1 MHALS
6 GPNGSHSYFGPM
18 RTIVVGSAIA
28 LMSTNLFGQ
37 DPAEIQAMMPEL
49 VQCRADWHQG
59 DTTWLEVTRTKLNY
73 TEGTL
78 TSKAEYTMQLKI
90 VVEDSSAAGYRL
102 KWQRFAELPE
112 IDAGELPVEYRDA
125 YEKIKA
131 LDIHLLTDTNGTLLE
146 ILDREIVI
154 DRWIEL
160 MRSFLPMYIDQLDE
174 EERTRFQAL
183 EANIWQFRELLS
195 KELIEEIQLYFSPY
209 GLYLNTRRPYTA
221 DLKIPNVIT
230 SGEFPAKG
238 TYSISIDNA
247 NSYRINVDVAVDS
260 VAFRKEIN
268 RAIRSIGRKVE
279 GSQRTR
285 ERDLPWMNMST
296 SMYFI
301 LDTERSWVQ
310 EMKYRGEV
318 RSAAARVVET
328 IFITTT
334 VTAAEPNTLM
344 KWDAVIDAAP
354 NDPSGYVE
362 RAKLLAGR
370 GDHRGAIEDLTMAL
384 SLNDS
389 AHQVYFYRSF
399 NWKAIDQNERSKSDL
414 LRAMEL
420 APDSLSYQVGFADL
434 LVEERNYAEA
444 QERLERILELDE
456 RCSQAWY
463 SLGIIHRQLY
473 RFQDAIDA
481 FTRVIELTPG
491 DGYVL
496 AHRASA
502 RAGLRTHEQD
512 SLARLDLAAS
522 LELSPDNP
530 AVLATIGNQL
540 LASSEPDSAI
550 HYFDRLVALDPNDAM
565 AIHNRG
571 YAHLLAGR
579 YDMAIND
586 MLESLEINVDF
597 AYAHNNL
604 GRAYHLKGDDVA
616 ALASI
621 QRSIEMDP
629 SNAYAYYNQGIVLR
643 ALGRSTEACN
653 SWQLALARGFREGY
667 GDAVDKELRLHCR

>member
-1 MHALS
+1 
-6 GPNGSHSYFGPM
+6 M
-18 RTIVVGSAIA
+18 RTVVLGCVIT
-28 LMSTNLFGQ
+28 LMGPVLRGQ
-37 DPAEIQAMMPEL
+37 DPAEIQAMLPEV
-49 VQCRADWHQG
+49 VQCRADWERG
-59 DTTWLEVTRTKLNY
+59 DTTWLEVTRTKLTYNA
-73 TEGTL
+73 EKL
-78 TSKAEYTMQLKI
+78 TSKAEYAMQLKI
-90 VVEDSSAAGYRL
+90 IVEDSTEAGYRL

-112 IDAGELPVEYRDA
+112 VEATELPAEYRDA
-125 YEKIKA
+125 YDRIKA

-146 ILDREIVI
+146 ILDREAVI

-160 MRSFLPMYIDQLDE
+160 MRSFLPMYIVQLDE
-174 EERTRFQAL
+174 AERARFQAM

-195 KELIEEIQLYFSPY
+195 KEMLEEIQLYFSPY
-209 GLYLNTRRPYTA
+209 GLYLNTQRPYTM
-221 DLKIPNVIT
+221 DIKIPNVIT

-238 TYSISIDNA
+238 TYAISIDNEY
-247 NSYRINVDVAVDS
+247 SYRINVDVVVDS
-260 VAFRKEIN
+260 VAFRKEIIK
-268 RAIRSIGRKVE
+268 AIRSIGRKVE
-279 GSQRTR
+279 GSEKTR
-285 ERDLPWMNMST
+285 KRDIPWMNMST

-301 LDTERSWVQ
+301 LDTDRSWVQ
-310 EMKYRGEV
+310 EMRYGCVVQSDGARIDQSIYIT
-318 RSAAARVVET
+318 SA
-328 IFITTT
+328 
-334 VTAAEPNTLM
+334 VTANEPNTIM
-344 KWDAVIDAAP
+344 KWDAIIDAAP
-354 NDPSGYVE
+354 NDPAGYVE
-362 RAKLLAGR
+362 RAKLLAGN
-370 GDHRGAIEDLTMAL
+370 GDHRAAIEDLTMAL

-389 AHQVYFYRSF
+389 AHQVYFFRSF
-399 NWKAIDQNERSKSDL
+399 NWKALDQNDRSKSDL

-434 LVEERNYAEA
+434 LMEERRYAEA
-444 QERLERILELDE
+444 QERLEGIVELDD
-456 RCSQAWY
+456 RCAQAWY

-481 FTRVIELTPG
+481 FTRVIELTPD
-491 DGYVL
+491 DGYVY

-502 RAGLRTHEQD
+502 RSGLRTLEQD

-522 LELSPDNP
+522 LERSPDNP

-579 YDMAIND
+579 YDMAISD
-586 MLESLEINVDF
+586 MQESLEINVDF

-604 GRAYHLKGDDVA
+604 GWAYHLKGDDAA

-621 QRSIEMDP
+621 QRSIDMDP
-629 SNAYAYYNQGIVLR
+629 SNAYAYYNQGIVLQG
-643 ALGRSTEACN
+643 LGRSPEACS

-667 GDAVDKELRLHCR
+667 GDAVDKEMGLHCR